1 MAARF
6 VETVIEGVVFRRMES
21 YLYIHARDH
30 KEALLTPL
38 VTPEKPALAGPDALA
53 MQFDRWR
60 SLGFDAEHCPVRNVL
75 DHLGDKW
82 TMVTLIALASRPH
95 RFSEVLRAIPD
106 ISKRMLTQTLRRLER
121 DGMIRRQVFDTKP
134 PSVEYRMT
142 ELGFT
147 VIGPLIG
154 LVNWAEQTHEAIL
167 VARAEYDLSA
177 ARP

>member
-1 MAARF
+1 M
-6 VETVIEGVVFRRMES
+6 EG
-21 YLYIHARDH
+21 YLDVRAEDH

-38 VTPEKPALAGPDALA
+38 VTPKTPALTGADALA
-53 MQFDRWR
+53 MRFERWQ

-95 RFSEVLRAIPD
+95 RFSDVLRSIPD

-134 PSVEYRMT
+134 PSVEYRMS

-154 LVNWAEQTHEAIL
+154 LVNWAEETHEAIL
-167 VARAEYDLSA
+167 GARADCDRAVAR
-177 ARP
+177 P